1 MRRALKYFAL
11 QLKRTAK
18 AYIGILALALV
29 LLVLVGTVGGIML
42 AERQES
48 DAYIKMRVGLVGN
61 REDKLLNMWIT
72 LIREVDSSGVAIDF
86 IDCDSEETAISQLQ
100 NRDIDSFV
108 VIPDGFAEAAM
119 SGKNMQLSYVMAK
132 SGASMSSLIT
142 REVIEVISNYVIET
156 QTGVGAMYDYA
167 RDLGYEYDDRMAFNL
182 ELSTKY
188 IATVLGRG
196 NFADVREIG
205 IGNNLSAVGYYAC
218 GLAVFFIMA
227 LGIAFCSVRVKGERT
242 MDRLLYS
249 RGYGAA
255 AQVAAE
261 YLPYLAAVCLIL
273 FISLT
278 AVGIMSEFT
287 PIPIAELENWLFRD
301 FVALGFKIIPA
312 VFAVTAMQFLL
323 YEFTSGMINSVLLQ
337 FTVAIIM
344 GYIGGCFY
352 PLNFMPESVQ
362 KIACVLPVGVA
373 SDYIGNLMT
382 GEGGKPFACVLYGVT
397 LVALAFAVRRARI
410 RLTEGA

>member
-1 MRRALKYFAL
+1 MRKTILFAL
-11 QLKRTAK
+11 PLL
-18 AYIGILALALV
+18 GILLFGCTPTPQNNEPMQNETIRTIMARRSIRQYHALPVARD
-29 LLVLVGTVGGIML
+29 TMMQIMTCGINAANGQNKQSWEVRIVDNPTTMQQIQDL
-42 AERQES
+42 MVTGNPNLQADMVRGC
-48 DAYIKMRVGLVGN
+48 MRG
-61 REDKLLNMWIT
+61 
-72 LIREVDSSGVAIDF
+72 A
-86 IDCDSEETAISQLQ
+86 
-100 NRDIDSFV
+100 
-108 VIPDGFAEAAM
+108 P
-119 SGKNMQLSYVMAK
+119 VMAF
-132 SGASMSSLIT
+132 I
-142 REVIEVISNYVIET
+142 
-156 QTGVGAMYDYA
+156 A

-255 AQVAAE
+255 AQVAGE

-273 FISLT
+273 FIPLT
-278 AVGIMSEFT
+278 AVGIMSEFM

-323 YEFTSGMINSVLLQ
+323 YELTSGMINSVLLQ

-362 KIACVLPVGVA
+362 KVACVLPVGVA

-382 GEGGKPFACVLYGVT
+382 GEGGKPFACVLYGMA
-397 LVALAFAVRRARI
+397 LVALAFAVRRRFSAFERVLKAPI
-410 RLTEGA
+410 IT